1 VKKSIVS
8 AMYSE
13 RPRFFLESNGDQL
26 KNKPNGRPLFHN
38 LVRRND
44 NKGKGERSGFS
55 QTYFA
60 IEYCNQSKSLSN
72 VEALTMGKFG
82 KELIESANEAIAMS
96 DSYEMS
102 NYYRLTATVFWES
115 AKVLN
120 ADFVAKGKPLSG
132 NIFSVPFYHLVSHAA
147 ELLLKCAILKRNGSV
162 KSLKKLPVRHSL
174 SLLLKELQKS
184 NIPITEKTVSD
195 RCLNSTARKTHSE
208 V

>member
-1 VKKSIVS
+1 
-8 AMYSE
+8 
-13 RPRFFLESNGDQL
+13 
-26 KNKPNGRPLFHN
+26 
-38 LVRRND
+38 
-44 NKGKGERSGFS
+44 
-55 QTYFA
+55 
-60 IEYCNQSKSLSN
+60 
-72 VEALTMGKFG
+72 MGKFG

-132 NIFSVPFYHLVSHAA
+132 NIFSVPFYLLVSHAA
-147 ELLLKCAILKRNGSV
+147 ELLLKCALLKRNGSV

-184 NIPITEKTVSD
+184 NIPITEKTVSLID
-195 RCLNSTARKTHSE
+195 ALTQQHENHILRYDVFHPDNEVPVYTPEPEDLFEMLTELLMAGRISTYGR
-208 V
+208 